1 MLFAKSS
8 NHPVIV
14 YVTENGKKYHT
25 ASCHTIKKS
34 KTISMTEEDAI
45 KAGYTACKIC
55 HPQTK
60 TNPPKEKASPKP

>member
-60 TNPPKEKASPKP
+60 TNPSKEKASPKP

>member
-8 NHPVIV
+8 NHPEIV

-25 ASCHTIKKS
+25 ASCHTIKDS
-34 KTISMTEEDAI
+34 KTMSMTEEDAI

-60 TNPPKEKASPKP
+60 NKSLKRESES